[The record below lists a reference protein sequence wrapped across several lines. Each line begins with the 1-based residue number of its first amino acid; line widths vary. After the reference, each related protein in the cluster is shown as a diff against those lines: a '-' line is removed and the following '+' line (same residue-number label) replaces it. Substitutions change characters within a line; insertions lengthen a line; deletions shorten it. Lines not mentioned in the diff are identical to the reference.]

1 MSHKVVK
8 TPKPKVGEKTPLE
21 IAKIK
26 SLLKE
31 ETNKKK
37 LALLNKYWIRKHL
50 ETKTHY
56 GFTKI
61 EDRPR
66 LQEVLSTF
74 SSSTEKDSSYISVR
88 TTTTAD
94 DTRPSTEND
103 QSLLAIPPLSQD
115 MEAKLYIET
124 CSFLVHHH
132 LSYGSAPFLLECMKY
147 TSTHYSPELLERS
160 HLSSTTTK
168 RIIKDVI
175 CTSIRNNLLDE
186 LAEVPYSLL
195 MDSSSDIFGGK
206 YLAVFARFID
216 FNELSVSTR
225 LLKVIELTT
234 DQTGETLLQLLN
246 KEIFLPNMNIRGNLI
261 GISTDNGS
269 NMVSSLDRQV
279 DPNGAGVVNRLT
291 KETKGLIFDR
301 DICHCFNLVA
311 HKAVEGLSIYIE
323 HFIRKICSYMNS
335 GNRNSKLK

>member
-1 MSHKVVK
+1 MNSHTLNFKMLINIKKEMSRKVVK
-8 TPKPKVGEKTPLE
+8 TPKPKVGEKTPLENGENLEKQKNFSTLDKIPYLQDLFLEHYSDTTKYICLLCTENTSDLRNLSGIKTPQE

-115 MEAKLYIET
+115 MEDKLYIET

-132 LSYGSAPFLLECMKY
+132 LSYESAPFLLEFMKY

-206 YLAVFARFID
+206 YPAVFARFID
-216 FNELSVSTR
+216 FNELIVSTR

-246 KEIFLPNMNIRGNLI
+246 PL
-261 GISTDNGS
+261 T
-269 NMVSSLDRQV
+269 RQKN
-279 DPNGAGVVNRLT
+279 D
-291 KETKGLIFDR
+291 
-301 DICHCFNLVA
+301 
-311 HKAVEGLSIYIE
+311 
-323 HFIRKICSYMNS
+323 
-335 GNRNSKLK
+335 LKKSCI